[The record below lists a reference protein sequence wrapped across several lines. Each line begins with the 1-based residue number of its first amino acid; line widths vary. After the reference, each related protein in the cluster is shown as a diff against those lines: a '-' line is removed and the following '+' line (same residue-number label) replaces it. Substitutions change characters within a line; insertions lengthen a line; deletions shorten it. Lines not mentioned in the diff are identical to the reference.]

1 MNNMINKVQ
10 YLLRKMLGV
19 EERITQEVAEFE
31 MALEAKYKE
40 LDSKIDDIE
49 ENEIDWS
56 DAENNIDWSSVF
68 YNNEIINRDEVRE
81 EAEDVFNELF
91 DDKFDEKYADE
102 KEPSIDI
109 NSDEFKTLV
118 NLAVSNYLKD
128 ANFTLKFNVTEQK

>member
-1 MNNMINKVQ
+1 MTNKIQ
-10 YLLRKMLGV
+10 YLLRKMLGI
-19 EERITQEVAEFE
+19 EERIAQEVAELE
-31 MALEAKYKE
+31 TALDAKYQE

-68 YNNEIINRDEVRE
+68 YNNEIINKDEVRE

-102 KEPSIDI
+102 KEPAVDI
-109 NSDEFKTLV
+109 NSTEFENLV
-118 NLAVSNYLKD
+118 NRAVENYLKD
-128 ANFTLKFNVTEQK
+128 ATFTLSFNKSDNK